1 MTDIYYNPH
10 RNAFTKISTLIQ
22 FGLVMIIGAKL
33 MNETERELHPNSPKG
48 FWWHIK
54 DFFSSQFPTK
64 MSLKNENQ
72 SI

>member
-1 MTDIYYNPH
+1 
-10 RNAFTKISTLIQ
+10 
-22 FGLVMIIGAKL
+22 MIIGAKL